1 LLGVFGVKPKI
12 ETKETAAVDEQ
23 EDDADIQVIS

>member
-1 LLGVFGVKPKI
+1 VKPKI
-12 ETKETAAVDEQ
+12 ETKETAAVDEE